1 MVDIFSIFEDTC
13 EIPKETEC
21 LIVTETLI
29 KTLFENKQLYKTEN
43 IENYCLRDHQHN
55 SYTSLISGYKK

>member
-1 MVDIFSIFEDTC
+1 MVDIFSIFKDTC
-13 EIPKETEC
+13 EIPKEIEC

-43 IENYCLRDHQHN
+43 IKNYCLRDHQHN
-55 SYTSLISGYKK
+55 